1 MTDKTANTDDEPIGW
16 FWRISV
22 LTLCHI
28 VGTMHSVSVWAMAP
42 FIREELSLTSAQF
55 GLFVSAYYGAQ
66 TISAF
71 PAGGFVDRIGVG
83 RSLVLSML
91 ILSAGA
97 VSLSYAHTLT
107 MALASMAIMGLG
119 YALVNPASARGVLN
133 WFRYERRATAM
144 GVKQTGVPVGGVLAA
159 GCGILAT
166 VIDWRMVLLI
176 VAGITIA
183 NIICCLPLLKIPSK
197 AKTSGRSLLPL
208 KEVAAVLKDRN
219 ITLFGFINTF
229 LQIGQANFFAY
240 LTLFMRD
247 VAAASQPLA
256 SACLGVAQV
265 TSAIG
270 RVGWGVVCDQFFQ
283 GRRAQLVVLITLVAG
298 LGLIAMTLISP
309 TTAVVLGI
317 GLSAI
322 LGITIAAYA
331 ALTLTIGAET
341 VEPSRAGTA
350 VGYNLMMVCLGGV
363 LGPPLFGYA
372 LDHLG
377 GYQAGW
383 YLTGAIV
390 LVGVALLHFVFR
402 EQSPDQKHRK

>member
-1 MTDKTANTDDEPIGW
+1 MTDTPDDSEDGSIGW
-16 FWRISV
+16 FWRISL

-83 RSLVLSML
+83 RSLVLSMV

-97 VSLSYAHTLT
+97 ISLSYAYTLP

-166 VIDWRMVLLI
+166 FIDWRAVLWI

-197 AKTSGRSLLPL
+197 TKQAGSLLPI
-208 KEVAAVLKDRN
+208 KEVMAILRDRN

-247 VAAASQPLA
+247 VAAAGQPLA

-298 LGLIAMTLISP
+298 LGLIGMTLINP

-363 LGPPLFGYA
+363 IGPPLFGYA

-377 GYQAGW
+377 GYKAGW

-390 LVGVALLHFVFR
+390 LVGVGLLHFVFR
-402 EQSPDQKHRK
+402 EQSPEQKDAK

>member
-1 MTDKTANTDDEPIGW
+1 MTTPADNPDDGSLSW
-16 FWRISV
+16 QWRLTV
-22 LTLCHI
+22 LTQCHV

-66 TISAF
+66 TVSAF

-83 RSLVLSML
+83 RSLVLSMI
-91 ILSAGA
+91 ILSVGAIALSNAG
-97 VSLSYAHTLT
+97 SLGV
-107 MALASMAIMGLG
+107 ALASMAIMGLG

-144 GVKQTGVPVGGVLAA
+144 GVKQTGVPIGGVLAA

-166 VIDWRMVLLI
+166 VVDWRVVLWT

-183 NIICCLPLLKIPSK
+183 NIMFCLPLLKIPSS
-197 AKTSGRSLLPL
+197 AKTTGALLPV
-208 KEVAAVLKDRN
+208 KEIVGILKDRN

-240 LTLFMRD
+240 LTLFLRD

-256 SACLGVAQV
+256 SACLGIAQV
-265 TSAIG
+265 MSAVG
-270 RVGWGVVCDQFFQ
+270 RVGWGVMCDRFFQ
-283 GRRAQLVVLITLVAG
+283 GRRARLVVLITLVAG
-298 LGLIAMTLISP
+298 VALLAMALISP
-309 TTAVVLGI
+309 ATAVVLGI

-363 LGPPLFGYA
+363 IGPPLFGYA

-377 GYQAGW
+377 GYRAGW

-390 LVGVALLHFVFR
+390 LIGVALLNFVFR
-402 EQSPDQKHRK
+402 ERRPD